1 MKATGLSELIDQ
13 HRPYLEIE
21 ISMLRTIRAGI
32 MKLIKEIDAS
42 EQGIGAL
49 IRIAAYT
56 NDVMTIDAEI
66 AMRN

>member
-1 MKATGLSELIDQ
+1 MKATGLNELSDQ

-42 EQGIGAL
+42 EEGIGAL
-49 IRIAAYT
+49 IKIAAYQA
-56 NDVMTIDAEI
+56 DVMTIDAEI